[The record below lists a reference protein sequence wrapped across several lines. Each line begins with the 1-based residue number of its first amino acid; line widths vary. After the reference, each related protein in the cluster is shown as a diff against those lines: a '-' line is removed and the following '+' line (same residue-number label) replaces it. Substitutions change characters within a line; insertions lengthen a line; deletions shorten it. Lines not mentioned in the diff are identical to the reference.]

1 MEREK
6 TESKPVGAAR
16 SQRQMDGR
24 RVIRHGMILV
34 VYSRIRDQQKQEQ
47 LQPNRVSRIDQ
58 GGQPKDEGPSLPGAH
73 LSITD
78 GHASIFFL
86 WNQNQPPADNNMKV
100 GICKK
105 GEKDERRRKEEKR
118 KTRSRF
124 AALRTA
130 LFDRRTKMTES

>member
-6 TESKPVGAAR
+6 TESKAVGAAR

-47 LQPNRVSRIDQ
+47 LQPNRVSRIYQ
-58 GGQPKDEGPSLPGAH
+58 GGQPKDEGPSLPGAR

-86 WNQNQPPADNNMKV
+86 WNQNLPPADNNMK
-100 GICKK
+100 
-105 GEKDERRRKEEKR
+105 
-118 KTRSRF
+118 
-124 AALRTA
+124 
-130 LFDRRTKMTES
+130 